1 MQFLCCFSVKRNVRA
16 AGFSKRNVRA
26 AGFLKRNVR
35 AAGFLKRN
43 VRAAGFWRKSQN
55 ANFTPKFVQFRGDR
69 IFKKLYTKKKKPTY
83 QRIKKRE
90 SGFVVNAFDS
100 EPNR

>member
-1 MQFLCCFSVKRNVRA
+1 MQFLCCFSV
-16 AGFSKRNVRA
+16 KRNVRA

-55 ANFTPKFVQFRGDR
+55 ANFTPKFVQIRGDR
-69 IFKKLYTKKKKPTY
+69 ILKKLYTKKK
-83 QRIKKRE
+83 
-90 SGFVVNAFDS
+90 
-100 EPNR
+100 NRHI

>member
-1 MQFLCCFSVKRNVRA
+1 MKFLCCFSVKRNVRT
-16 AGFSKRNVRA
+16 AGFS
-26 AGFLKRNVR
+26 KRNVR

-69 IFKKLYTKKKKPTY
+69 IFKKLYTKKKTDIYDISLHFTRGETGSISKSN
-83 QRIKKRE
+83 IHDE
-90 SGFVVNAFDS
+90 
-100 EPNR
+100 